1 MRTKLGHL
9 AKACLLLVAAGGA
22 LASSHR
28 EAPFITTAPK
38 VDGTDFYM
46 FRSYEG
52 IAANGTGGRS
62 DFVTLLANYQPLQ
75 APYGGPNYFQLDPN
89 ALYEIHIDNTGDG
102 VEDITFQ
109 CCRYGFRTARWGR
122 AESSWGRRTGL
133 AKAGNWPAR

>member
-62 DFVTLLANYQPLQ
+62 DYVTLLANYQPLQ
-75 APYGGPNYFQLDPN
+75 APF
-89 ALYEIHIDNTGDG
+89 
-102 VEDITFQ
+102 
-109 CCRYGFRTARWGR
+109 
-122 AESSWGRRTGL
+122 
-133 AKAGNWPAR
+133 